1 MNKGL
6 MCGICLAVGAVI
18 GYLYAK
24 KEQQNEEEFEETK
37 KEALKKAEKYSDE
50 VIEALNKIGYLASTD
65 IDGERKMR
73 RLIERL
79 KASEYERTKQT

>member
-37 KEALKKAEKYSDE
+37 KKLVEEAEKQADAIIY
-50 VIEALNKIGYLASTD
+50 ALNKIGYWASTD
-65 IDGERKMR
+65 KDGERKMR
-73 RLIERL
+73 RIIERL
-79 KASEYERTKQT
+79 KASEYD